1 MMRKEISDFLD
12 IIILKIFSAK
22 IDSFEFHDLDLGAKM
37 YRQPIFSREF
47 SQPHCFYG
55 LKDSRKFHGIP
66 FEKKENSICI
76 LSLKMR
82 QE

>member
-37 YRQPIFSREF
+37 YRQPIFFPGIF
-47 SQPHCFYG
+47 STALFLWPQGFPE
-55 LKDSRKFHGIP
+55 IP
-66 FEKKENSICI
+66 RNT
-76 LSLKMR
+76 L
-82 QE
+82 